1 MDYFKPFSADTQAA
15 FFSAEAEMIRFGER
29 AAQLPHA
36 EYLKNTLLAIDAVF
50 AIRMVHDV
58 ALPPVP
64 LIVLFDVAGWKFDDD
79 VERCLASMRSMLR
92 LPEETSGSVIEA
104 LHYMQALEWVSSIA
118 KPGFEATL
126 ETVVRLNEILLYG
139 ISSDERAHGFRKTYL
154 PYKKGS
160 VPLEIPRE
168 MRKLCEFC
176 NGEYFSPLGQASVI
190 HHAFE
195 RIVPFDSMI
204 DRTGLLF
211 AFMPMFR
218 RGLFANELMVPI
230 CWGASLE
237 REYRRTLKDASRKEL
252 TSESHKV
259 YKEQWASYNA
269 RNTSMGVVI
278 ANMFISKVSKLR
290 DSWRSRG
297 LKIPANSATDKLLDL
312 FLAIPQLATRHA
324 ASCIGKSYGATNEAM
339 RQLVKAG
346 IVKEVAVDNRERVF
360 VCDQSAALIADFVD
374 NLEKMGEVAS
384 EPGESSLGRTSTS
397 TTAPLSS
404 STAIFVAVEPMPMP
418 MPSMS
423 SPFAFWKDLPS
434 MPSRKAGAA
443 AIMRQPPLSVCW

>member
-1 MDYFKPFSADTQAA
+1 MEYLKPFSADTQAA
-15 FFSAEAEMIRFGER
+15 FFNAEAEMIRFGER

-36 EYLKNTLLAIDAVF
+36 EFLKNTLLAIDAVF
-50 AIRMVHDV
+50 AVRMAHDV
-58 ALPPVP
+58 SLPPVS
-64 LIVLFDVAGWKFDDD
+64 LIVLSSVAEWKYEND
-79 VERCLASMRSMLR
+79 VERCLATTRSMLR
-92 LPEETSGSVIEA
+92 LPEEMSEATIEA
-104 LHYMQALEWVSSIA
+104 LHYMQALEWVSRIS
-118 KPGFEATL
+118 KPGFAASP
-126 ETVVRLNEILLYG
+126 ETIVRLNEILLYG
-139 ISSDERAHGFRKTYL
+139 INSEEHGHSFRKTYL

-160 VPLEIPRE
+160 EPLEIPRE

-237 REYRRTLKDASRKEL
+237 REYRRILKDASRKEL

-259 YKEQWASYNA
+259 YKEQWAAYNA

-278 ANMFISKVSKLR
+278 ANMFLSKVSKLR
-290 DSWRSRG
+290 ENWRSRG

-339 RQLVKAG
+339 HQLVRAG
-346 IVKEVAVDNRERVF
+346 IVKEVAIDNRERVF
-360 VCDQSAALIADFVD
+360 VCEQSAALIADFVES
-374 NLEKMGEVAS
+374 LEKMGEVAA
-384 EPGESSLGRTSTS
+384 EPGE
-397 TTAPLSS
+397 
-404 STAIFVAVEPMPMP
+404 
-418 MPSMS
+418 
-423 SPFAFWKDLPS
+423 
-434 MPSRKAGAA
+434 
-443 AIMRQPPLSVCW
+443 

>member
-1 MDYFKPFSADTQAA
+1 MDYLKPFSADTQAA
-15 FFSAEAEMIRFGER
+15 FFNAEAEMIRFGER

-36 EYLKNTLLAIDAVF
+36 EFLKNTLLAIDAVF
-50 AIRMVHDV
+50 AVRMAHDV
-58 ALPPVP
+58 SLPPVS
-64 LIVLFDVAGWKFDDD
+64 LIVLSSVAEWRYEND
-79 VERCLASMRSMLR
+79 VERCLATTRSMLR
-92 LPEETSGSVIEA
+92 LPEEMGEATIEA
-104 LHYMQALEWVSSIA
+104 LHYMQALEWISRIS
-118 KPGFEATL
+118 KPGFAATP
-126 ETVVRLNEILLYG
+126 ETIVRLNEILLYG
-139 ISSDERAHGFRKTYL
+139 INFEEHDHGFRKTYL

-168 MRKLCEFC
+168 IKKLCDFC
-176 NGEYFSPLGQASVI
+176 NGDYFSPLGQASVI

-195 RIVPFDSMI
+195 RIVPFDAMI

-259 YKEQWASYNA
+259 YKEQWAAYNA

-278 ANMFISKVSKLR
+278 ANMFLSKVSKLR
-290 DSWRSRG
+290 ENWRSCG

-346 IVKEVAVDNRERVF
+346 IVKEVAIDNRERVF
-360 VCDQSAALIADFVD
+360 VCDQSAALIADFVES
-374 NLEKMGEVAS
+374 LEKMGEVAS
-384 EPGESSLGRTSTS
+384 EADE
-397 TTAPLSS
+397 
-404 STAIFVAVEPMPMP
+404 
-418 MPSMS
+418 
-423 SPFAFWKDLPS
+423 
-434 MPSRKAGAA
+434 
-443 AIMRQPPLSVCW
+443 

>member
-1 MDYFKPFSADTQAA
+1 MDYFKPFSADTRAA

-50 AIRMVHDV
+50 AIRMVHDI

-64 LIVLFDVAGWKFDDD
+64 LIVLFDVAGWKFDND
-79 VERCLASMRSMLR
+79 VERCLVSMRSMLR

-126 ETVVRLNEILLYG
+126 ETVVRLNEILLFG
-139 ISSDERAHGFRKTYL
+139 VNSDERAHGFRKTYL

-297 LKIPANSATDKLLDL
+297 LKIPANSATDRLLDL
-312 FLAIPQLATRHA
+312 FLAVPQLATRHA
-324 ASCIGKSYGATNEAM
+324 ANCIGKSYGATNEAM
-339 RQLVKAG
+339 RQLVRAG
-346 IVKEVAVDNRERVF
+346 IVKEVAIDNRERVF

-384 EPGESSLGRTSTS
+384 GPGE
-397 TTAPLSS
+397 
-404 STAIFVAVEPMPMP
+404 
-418 MPSMS
+418 
-423 SPFAFWKDLPS
+423 
-434 MPSRKAGAA
+434 
-443 AIMRQPPLSVCW
+443 

>member
-36 EYLKNTLLAIDAVF
+36 EYLKNTMLAIDAVF

-79 VERCLASMRSMLR
+79 VERCLASMRSML
-92 LPEETSGSVIEA
+92 
-104 LHYMQALEWVSSIA
+104 WVSSIA

-126 ETVVRLNEILLYG
+126 ETVVRLNEILLFG
-139 ISSDERAHGFRKTYL
+139 VNSDERAHGFRKTYL

-168 MRKLCEFC
+168 MRKLCDFC

-237 REYRRTLKDASRKEL
+237 RDYRRILKDASRKEL

-259 YKEQWASYNA
+259 YKEQWAAYNA

-297 LKIPANSATDKLLDL
+297 LKIPANSATDRLLDL
-312 FLAIPQLATRHA
+312 FLAVPQLATRHA

-360 VCDQSAALIADFVD
+360 VCEQSAALIADFVD
-374 NLEKMGEVAS
+374 NLEKVGEVAA
-384 EPGESSLGRTSTS
+384 EPGE
-397 TTAPLSS
+397 
-404 STAIFVAVEPMPMP
+404 
-418 MPSMS
+418 
-423 SPFAFWKDLPS
+423 
-434 MPSRKAGAA
+434 
-443 AIMRQPPLSVCW
+443 

>member
-1 MDYFKPFSADTQAA
+1 MDYFKPFSAGTQAA

-29 AAQLPHA
+29 AAQLPHT

-58 ALPPVP
+58 ALPPVS
-64 LIVLFDVAGWKFDDD
+64 LIVLFDVAGWKFDND
-79 VERCLASMRSMLR
+79 VERSLAMTRSMVR
-92 LPEETSGSVIEA
+92 LPEEASGAAIEA
-104 LHYMQALEWVSSIA
+104 LHYMQAFEWISRIS
-118 KPGFEATL
+118 KPGFAASP
-126 ETVVRLNEILLYG
+126 ETIVRLNEILLYG
-139 ISSDERAHGFRKTYL
+139 VNSDERAHGFRKTYL

-211 AFMPMFR
+211 AFMPMFG

-278 ANMFISKVSKLR
+278 ANMFLSKVSKLR
-290 DSWRSRG
+290 DNWRSRG
-297 LKIPANSATDKLLDL
+297 LKIPANSATDRLLDL
-312 FLAIPQLATRHA
+312 FLAVPQLATRHA
-324 ASCIGKSYGATNEAM
+324 ANCIGKSYGATNEAM
-339 RQLVKAG
+339 RQLVRAG

-384 EPGESSLGRTSTS
+384 EPDE
-397 TTAPLSS
+397 
-404 STAIFVAVEPMPMP
+404 
-418 MPSMS
+418 
-423 SPFAFWKDLPS
+423 
-434 MPSRKAGAA
+434 
-443 AIMRQPPLSVCW
+443 

>member
-92 LPEETSGSVIEA
+92 LPEETSGTVIEA

-139 ISSDERAHGFRKTYL
+139 ISSEERGHGFRKTYL

-168 MRKLCEFC
+168 VKKLCDFC

-195 RIVPFDSMI
+195 RMVPFDSMI

-218 RGLFANELMVPI
+218 RGLFAQRAY
-230 CWGASLE
+230 G
-237 REYRRTLKDASRKEL
+237 
-252 TSESHKV
+252 SHLLG
-259 YKEQWASYNA
+259 
-269 RNTSMGVVI
+269 RVI
-278 ANMFISKVSKLR
+278 
-290 DSWRSRG
+290 G
-297 LKIPANSATDKLLDL
+297 
-312 FLAIPQLATRHA
+312 
-324 ASCIGKSYGATNEAM
+324 
-339 RQLVKAG
+339 AG
-346 IVKEVAVDNRERVF
+346 IPKDPKGCEPQGAHKREPQGLQGAVGLLQ
-360 VCDQSAALIADFVD
+360 CA
-374 NLEKMGEVAS
+374 
-384 EPGESSLGRTSTS
+384 
-397 TTAPLSS
+397 
-404 STAIFVAVEPMPMP
+404 
-418 MPSMS
+418 
-423 SPFAFWKDLPS
+423 
-434 MPSRKAGAA
+434 
-443 AIMRQPPLSVCW
+443 